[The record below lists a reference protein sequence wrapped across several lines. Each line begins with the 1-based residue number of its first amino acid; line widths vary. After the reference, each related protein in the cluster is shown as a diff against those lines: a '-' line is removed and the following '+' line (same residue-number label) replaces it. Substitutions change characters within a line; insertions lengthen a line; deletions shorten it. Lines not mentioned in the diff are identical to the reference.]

1 MGTRIF
7 VGNLS
12 FETSE
17 QDLHDLFAGDG
28 RSIASV
34 SIVMD
39 RDSGRSRGFGFVEL
53 ASGGDAA
60 AVIGALNGKE
70 LHGRALRV
78 SEAHER
84 AERPQRSSRPG
95 GGSGG
100 FGGRR

>member
-17 QDLHDLFAGDG
+17 QDLHDLFAGDN
-28 RSIASV
+28 RPVEKV
-34 SIVMD
+34 SIVTD
-39 RDSGRSRGFGFVEL
+39 RDSGRSRGFGFVEMR
-53 ASGGDAA
+53 AGADTA
-60 AVIGALNGKE
+60 AVISALNGKE

-84 AERPQRSSRPG
+84 AERPSRPG
-95 GGSGG
+95 GGGYN
-100 FGGRR
+100 RR